1 MALHPVFPSV
11 DSTPSVEEAAAEGPE
26 YVASAQRFKLLA
38 HPVRLQILDILRRQ
52 AECVCHIEAVLQ
64 KPQPYISQQ
73 LRYLRQANLIRA
85 ERRGTNIFYHLIDP
99 QVEAI
104 LELVLGP
111 VPEDEEH
118 DCAGY
123 SDSCPC
129 PRCSE

>member
-1 MALHPVFPSV
+1 MEGLAFRFVESSSQPDSQVQEAL
-11 DSTPSVEEAAAEGPE
+11 DYQMQAK
-26 YVASAQRFKLLA
+26 RFKLLA

-52 AECVCHIEAVLQ
+52 AECVCHIEAVLG

-73 LRYLRQANLIRA
+73 LRYLRQAGLIRA
-85 ERRGTNIFYHLIDP
+85 ERRGANIFYHLADP

-111 VPEDEEH
+111 VPADAEH
-118 DCAGY
+118 DCVGY